1 MAHVGRTGL
10 LQLLRGTGKPHET
23 GRVPGSGAC
32 ALVAYPSPS
41 EPETPGLVDA
51 HSCFGSAMASSTANA
66 PSLSRRSLCR
76 QSSAIRTGCANK
88 RPSGS
93 VRGATSNGCP
103 YRDRQTST
111 SSPVCRPPGQKP
123 LTRLTERVE
132 GRDAPAFG
140 LLTYHELEGLTR
152 QYGTNSQRE
161 RLLST
166 GPHCPAPRC
175 CQTLPPWSARVCPG

>member
-66 PSLSRRSLCR
+66 PSLSRRSLRR
-76 QSSAIRTGCANK
+76 QSSEIRTGCANK

-93 VRGATSNGCP
+93 VRGATSDGCP
-103 YRDRQTST
+103 YRDRQTW
-111 SSPVCRPPGQKP
+111 SPDMRSLRLRTFCWQRTFLYAVLFDQMLPKQVVLEQPCLVIDTCR
-123 LTRLTERVE
+123 E
-132 GRDAPAFG
+132 
-140 LLTYHELEGLTR
+140 
-152 QYGTNSQRE
+152 
-161 RLLST
+161 
-166 GPHCPAPRC
+166 
-175 CQTLPPWSARVCPG
+175 